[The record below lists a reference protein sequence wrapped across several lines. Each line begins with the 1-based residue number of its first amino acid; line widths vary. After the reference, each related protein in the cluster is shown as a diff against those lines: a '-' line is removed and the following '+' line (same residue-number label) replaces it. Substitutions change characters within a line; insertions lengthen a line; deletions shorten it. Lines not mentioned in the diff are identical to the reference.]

1 MQENQTL
8 AQDNAQRITVAIKD
22 EVAIVTLNRG
32 SKYNAL
38 DMDMFKALDET
49 ASQLATNKSIRAVI
63 VQGDG
68 KVFCAGLDVKGI
80 IKNPLNP
87 GKLLKREE
95 GELAN
100 LAQKVGY
107 LWRQI
112 PVPVIA
118 VTHGVCFGGGLQ
130 IALGADFRYSTPD
143 CEFSVM
149 EIKWGLIPDMSG
161 MVTMRELTRIDIAK
175 ELTMTGRKFT
185 GLEAAEYGLV
195 THVCDDPMTAALT
208 FVDSLKIRSPDAVVA
223 AKSLLNETWVATEQA
238 ALILETETQKK
249 VMGKWNQIAAVA
261 RNFVK
266 KALPYRQRSL

>member
-1 MQENQTL
+1 MQETKEKSQ
-8 AQDNAQRITVAIKD
+8 AVAERVVVEIKD
-22 EVAIVTLNRG
+22 KVAIVTLNRG
-32 SKYNAL
+32 TKYNAI
-38 DMDMFKALDET
+38 DMDMFAAINKTAEELAQNKA
-49 ASQLATNKSIRAVI
+49 IRAVI
-63 VQGDG
+63 VRGDG
-68 KVFCAGLDVKGI
+68 KVFCAGLDIKSVM
-80 IKNPLNP
+80 KNPSNP
-87 GKLLKREE
+87 GTLLAREE

-100 LAQKVGY
+100 IAQKVGY

-185 GLEAAEYGLV
+185 GREAADYGLV
-195 THVCDDPMTAALT
+195 THVMDDPMAGALK
-208 FVDSLKIRSPDAVVA
+208 FVDQLKDRSPDAIVA
-223 AKSLLNETWVATEQA
+223 SKSLLNESWAASEQA
-238 ALILETETQKK
+238 ALVLETVTQRK
-249 VMGKWNQIAAVA
+249 VMGKWNQLIAVA
-261 RNFVK
+261 RNFIHHSI
-266 KALPYRQRSL
+266 PYRNRRI